1 MKQGVVG
8 VHRMRRNSWSCD
20 LCANK
25 FSSFIRVWLRPRQ
38 PFIHPKTVKT
48 GKTRHYKL
56 TLIYFPKKWVI
67 HVLFPNKNRCDVWNK
82 ELMVLASPLIM
93 WFASFTSPQSK
104 QLSFWHGKIWSP
116 LQKIREVCDICNESS
131 SNHLVTMLTNACFW
145 IGKYKEFLNKYSV
158 IFVVFYDLDN
168 SGV

>member
-104 QLSFWHGKIWSP
+104 QLSFWHGKIRSP
-116 LQKIREVCDICNESS
+116 LQITEDTQGLWHMQRIFFQSS
-131 SNHLVTMLTNACFW
+131 CHNVKTNACFP

-158 IFVVFYDLDN
+158 N
-168 SGV
+168 SSQG